1 MDNPLTAVIAVLL
14 GGAVLALTCAWMTMP
29 ETPTDIEIEQ
39 KTRHVAF
46 EGSSFHV
53 EVIVVDGVE
62 YVVASTY
69 HGVGICPKQQDAT
82 QIGGNNEMEFFIFF
96 VIFAVFFA
104 AINLIP

>member
-1 MDNPLTAVIAVLL
+1 MNVMDNPLTAVIAVLL
-14 GGAVLALTCAWMTMP
+14 GGAVLALTGAWLTMP
-29 ETPTDIEIEQ
+29 EKPTDIEIEQ

-69 HGVGICPKQQDAT
+69 HGVGICKK
-82 QIGGNNEMEFFIFF
+82 
-96 VIFAVFFA
+96 
-104 AINLIP
+104 

>member
-1 MDNPLTAVIAVLL
+1 MDNPLSAVIAVLL
-14 GGAVLALTCAWMTMP
+14 GGAILALSCAWITMP
-29 ETPTDIEIEQ
+29 EKPTDVEIQQ

-69 HGVGICPKQQDAT
+69 HGVGVCRK
-82 QIGGNNEMEFFIFF
+82 
-96 VIFAVFFA
+96 
-104 AINLIP
+104 

>member
-1 MDNPLTAVIAVLL
+1 MDKSALTALITVLL
-14 GGAVLALTCAWMTMP
+14 GGAILALTCAWITMP

-53 EVIVVDGVE
+53 EVVVVDGVE

-69 HGVGICPKQQDAT
+69 HGVGICPKQ
-82 QIGGNNEMEFFIFF
+82 
-96 VIFAVFFA
+96 
-104 AINLIP
+104 